1 MGLLDDIVARKRVD
15 VAARREAVP
24 RGALATRAAALAP
37 PRSLAA
43 ALTPR
48 AAGEVRILAELK
60 RASPVKGALADGF
73 DPVAR
78 APEYVRA
85 GAAALS
91 VHTDPHFQGEL
102 GDLDSVRARVD
113 CPVLEKDFVIDEYQL
128 WEARA
133 HGADAILLIVAI
145 LEPDRLADLFQ
156 AAKGLG
162 LSALVEVHRE
172 NELERAAD
180 LGAGLIGINN
190 RDLTTF
196 QTDLGTTERLA
207 PRAPVGAC
215 LVSESGI
222 ATRADVL
229 RARAAG
235 AHAVLVGESLSR
247 SGDPARKLRELLGE
261 AGGPGDPHGP
271 KGTSAP

>member
-1 MGLLDDIVARKRVD
+1 MATRLDEIVARKRLD
-15 VAARREAVP
+15 VADRRSATP
-24 RGALATRAAALAP
+24 RGALEARAATLPP
-37 PRSLAA
+37 PRDLAA

-48 AAGEVRILAELK
+48 AATETRVLAELK
-60 RASPVKGALADGF
+60 RASPVAGLLAHGF

-78 APEYVRA
+78 AAEYADA
-85 GAAALS
+85 GAAGLS
-91 VHTDPHFQGEL
+91 VLTDPHFRGSL
-102 GDLDSVRARVD
+102 GDLGTVRAAAD
-113 CPVLEKDFVIDEYQL
+113 CPVLQKDFMLDEYQL

-133 HGADAILLIVAI
+133 HGADAVLLIVAI
-145 LEPDRLADLFQ
+145 LEPARLADLFV

-172 NELERAAD
+172 AELERAAD

-196 QTDLGTTERLA
+196 RTDLATTERLA
-207 PRAPVGAC
+207 PRAPAGAC
-215 LVSESGI
+215 LVAESGI

-235 AHAVLVGESLSR
+235 AHAVLVGEALSR
-247 SGDPARKLRELLGE
+247 SGDPAAKLRELLGSPC
-261 AGGPGDPHGP
+261 A
-271 KGTSAP
+271 